1 MVSGTNLSLSLLM
14 LLMVVCSGNA
24 AGAEESQVPAK
35 TEESTAAM
43 LPPTVLP
50 DPASESA
57 NPAPEPE
64 SQSSSEASAGLDD
77 LKQRVL
83 ARWAALIDRDY
94 HRAYQYASPAYRA
107 VFTAKDFAARTGG
120 TKINWQRVEIVSVK
134 TETEEAAKVEIR
146 MFAEAFLADTEK
158 SVPVVTVFSES
169 WIRSAGEWWFVPG
182 K

>member
-1 MVSGTNLSLSLLM
+1 MVSGTNLYSSLLI
-14 LLMVVCSGNA
+14 LLLVVSTGNA
-24 AGAEESQVPAK
+24 SAAEEPQAPAK
-35 TEESTAAM
+35 ANESAVAT
-43 LPPTVLP
+43 PPPPVLP
-50 DPASESA
+50 VPVTESA
-57 NPAPEPE
+57 NPTPEPE
-64 SQSSSEASAGLDD
+64 SQPSSEASAGLDV

-83 ARWAALIDRDY
+83 ARWAAMIDRDF

-158 SVPVVTVFSES
+158 SVPVATVFSES